1 MVKGYLIKM
10 KAKWNVKSDYPTVS
24 SEETWQSFS
33 EVQLFL
39 TPLTEAQSYLKE
51 GIFFE

>member
-1 MVKGYLIKM
+1 M

-24 SEETWQSFS
+24 YEEIWQSFS
-33 EVQLFL
+33 EVQLFLIL